1 MPQWTRCVD
10 PPGAWQRVQAAV
22 APADA
27 VANVRAAHADVDASV
42 NAPRSEQQ
50 APSVQWAIR
59 VAEAPDG

>member
-1 MPQWTRCVD
+1 M
-10 PPGAWQRVQAAV
+10 QAAV